1 MNKYGWGSMM
11 DDYCFLEDVGRRVG
25 EWGREIV
32 KGGFDMSVR
41 GNKNG
46 AVVVGRDR
54 SGRGRGGG
62 VMGRNGSGRG
72 GKRKREV
79 LKMLLEVREIELEL
93 LPSGMERR
101 MLNQSV
107 WDQKYVTCNVQMEG
121 LVRINFDRNQTAL
134 LTIQFKFHPP
144 AEAQFAPSSD
154 EVKSFLLLT
163 HRNKISMP
171 LLSLVQKQIQER
183 MHKKSNSESTVLT
196 DAPPNSFPSWI
207 SSLVIPPPED
217 PENFTIPTFVMTAPS
232 DPSLV
237 ARSAAFLSASTST
250 QKHTPECVR
259 PKLYYSLDPNEPLA
273 KSLRGTQFVE
283 FPLIEAWEEFKGVII
298 DKKTGGVRY
307 ADGKEEP
314 QRKRRKL
321 NPEEGKKAIVGLVG
335 DYGSDDDE
343 IEKGHA
349 EESASTKLVGYV
361 ESDIEEDD
369 IVDEE
374 IVLDEDEWTDAD
386 ADGDIDLDADP
397 AVILEL
403 MEQVKREGKWMEE
416 SDDDSDDSRGQ
427 GQVTLHDF

>member
-1 MNKYGWGSMM
+1 M

-62 VMGRNGSGRG
+62 VMGRNGKGRG

-183 MHKKSNSESTVLT
+183 MHKKIKILNPL
-196 DAPPNSFPSWI
+196 
-207 SSLVIPPPED
+207 SSL
-217 PENFTIPTFVMTAPS
+217 
-232 DPSLV
+232 
-237 ARSAAFLSASTST
+237 
-250 QKHTPECVR
+250 
-259 PKLYYSLDPNEPLA
+259 
-273 KSLRGTQFVE
+273 
-283 FPLIEAWEEFKGVII
+283 
-298 DKKTGGVRY
+298 
-307 ADGKEEP
+307 
-314 QRKRRKL
+314 
-321 NPEEGKKAIVGLVG
+321 
-335 DYGSDDDE
+335 
-343 IEKGHA
+343 
-349 EESASTKLVGYV
+349 
-361 ESDIEEDD
+361 
-369 IVDEE
+369 
-374 IVLDEDEWTDAD
+374 
-386 ADGDIDLDADP
+386 
-397 AVILEL
+397 
-403 MEQVKREGKWMEE
+403 
-416 SDDDSDDSRGQ
+416 
-427 GQVTLHDF
+427 TLHPIPSHHGYLHSSSHLPKIQKTLQFQPSS